1 MSGKA
6 RPSARKKTLQNV
18 KYSALS
24 TTDKNCIEEVF
35 KRYDEILRNEY
46 LIEKDALYDTL
57 WDFFE
62 GKKSKVKNAVLDI
75 VDKFPRYVYTEK
87 PEPRNIGEKIK
98 ELRERE
104 KYTQLQLS
112 EFVGVSAQAIS
123 WWECGKSEP
132 TMFNCIVLA
141 DIFGISLDELCLREN
156 NGAE

>member
-1 MSGKA
+1 MSGKV

-18 KYSALS
+18 KLSSLS

-46 LIEKDALYDTL
+46 LIEKDALYDAL

-62 GKKSKVKNAVLDI
+62 TNKSKVKTGVLDI
-75 VDKFPRYVYTEK
+75 VDKFPKFVYKEK
-87 PEPRNIGEKIK
+87 PQPCNIGGKIK
-98 ELRERE
+98 ELRENE
-104 KYTQLQLS
+104 NYTQLQLS
-112 EFVGVSAQAIS
+112 ELVGVSSQAIS

-132 TMFNCIVLA
+132 TMFNCVVLA

-156 NGAE
+156 DGKE